1 MIVHRNNNIRHAR
14 GGGQRAVERE
24 GSEERRRRRRGRRR
38 KRERERER
46 EVVLCMKLVEMGQE
60 EEKRENMIA
69 ES

>member
-14 GGGQRAVERE
+14 GGGRRE